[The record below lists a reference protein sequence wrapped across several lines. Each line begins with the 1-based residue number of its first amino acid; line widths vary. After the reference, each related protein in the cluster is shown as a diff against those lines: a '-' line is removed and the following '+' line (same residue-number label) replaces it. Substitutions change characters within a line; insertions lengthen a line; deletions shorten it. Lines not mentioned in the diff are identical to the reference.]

1 MIVVEERLKELFDT
15 IGTYDL
21 PDEENNIN
29 DPGQSF
35 PLTFGYGSH
44 KELLKVLRKRSD
56 NQAIIYPLIWL
67 VMPFTEDIFSRYT
80 KCNLRLILAM
90 NNKNVN
96 QFNDERNQ
104 YTYKLYLNPYIELI
118 KQSLVKANTIDL
130 VTKTSNVFN
139 FFTQEKYPQ
148 YGLPEDFEGSDRN
161 KTFHFWDAIVLDFE
175 AKVNSNCLLKINY
188 NKNNLIQ

>member
-1 MIVVEERLKELFDT
+1 MIIVEDRFKELFDT

-21 PDEENNIN
+21 PQETNNIN

-56 NQAIIYPLIWL
+56 NDSQIYPFLWLI
-67 VMPFTEDIFSRYT
+67 MPFTESIFQKYT
-80 KCNLRLILAM
+80 QGEFRLVLAM

-96 QFNDERNQ
+96 EFNDERNQ
-104 YTYKLYLNPYIELI
+104 GTYRYYLNPYIELI
-118 KQSLVKANTIDL
+118 KQSLVKGNTIDL
-130 VTKTSNVFN
+130 ISNSGNLRN
-139 FFTQEKYPQ
+139 FFTQTKYPQ
-148 YGLPEDFEGSDRN
+148 YGTPENFEGNDVN
-161 KTFHFWDAIVLDFE
+161 KTFHFWDAIVLDFN
-175 AKVNSNCLLKINY
+175 AKINSNCLTTINY